1 MKGQYDI
8 LFAADNKASLHING
22 EQLLFADNNY
32 TLSSDKSYDKINI
45 GTPGRYDV
53 KIELINTYDYGAS
66 ARSSVQEDIFR
77 SNPSGVVLEIRKDVS
92 VAVDKGKPWTTNPVG
107 VSGILVPP
115 PCPKEVGGKGVV
127 ADVTI
132 NDPGTGFEDEGP
144 GPDDPQYP
152 IVPVIKKVKVEQPG
166 INNDCSKD
174 KIIMKPDL
182 GYKFAPVCDNFGR
195 VVDVIVTPPPQ
206 LTPVPSVPQ
215 IWIDTPTGLGTR
227 LIPEFEF
234 VVVPPDI
241 LPPEDI
247 IQVTDLAGIKQTGY
261 YNGKPYYGAVYYE
274 NGIKYAGW
282 YATAGQPIQIYDT
295 LQESIDATVTTP
307 PSAIQRQ
314 GSDVTSNDPRLNI
327 PGTPENLT

>member
-1 MKGQYDI
+1 M
-8 LFAADNKASLHING
+8 
-22 EQLLFADNNY
+22 
-32 TLSSDKSYDKINI
+32 
-45 GTPGRYDV
+45 
-53 KIELINTYDYGAS
+53 
-66 ARSSVQEDIFR
+66 
-77 SNPSGVVLEIRKDVS
+77 
-92 VAVDKGKPWTTNPVG
+92 
-107 VSGILVPP
+107 
-115 PCPKEVGGKGVV
+115 
-127 ADVTI
+127 
-132 NDPGTGFEDEGP
+132 
-144 GPDDPQYP
+144 
-152 IVPVIKKVKVEQPG
+152 
-166 INNDCSKD
+166 
-174 KIIMKPDL
+174 
-182 GYKFAPVCDNFGR
+182 
-195 VVDVIVTPPPQ
+195 TPPPQ

-234 VVVPPDI
+234 VVPPPDI

-327 PGTPENLT
+327 PGTPENFT